1 MKKIVNYIIFT
12 IVTFLTFISTNYAYE
27 FDVEITSNTVTVGNS
42 VKMTIKAIGIGGKF
56 TLSSS
61 DTSIATI
68 DKSSQWIENEST
80 NFVITT
86 KKAGTVNFIITP
98 SDVSTTGSSP
108 TDVYLNPIMKTITVN
123 NKPTS
128 NPSTGGNNSGTTTNT
143 TPTKKKSTNNYLSS
157 LTIEGYTLDKEFKKD
172 ETEYSIMVENDV
184 NKIKIN
190 AQLDDSSATV
200 TGIGE
205 VEVKEEINKLEIKVT
220 AEDGSTRIYTLN
232 VTVKELDPIEVTIN
246 KKKYTVIRKEG
257 VIENIPENY
266 EKSSIKIGEE
276 EVLCYINKNTKNII
290 VGLTDEKGVSK
301 FYSYDEKTKKYT
313 LYNGYKIGGLYLN
326 IISMPKDKI
335 PSGYSK
341 VSFNYDDNKLEGYQP
356 VNNNVTYAAD
366 DSVKGSDFYLVYAV
380 NEVTGEAGT
389 YMYDKLDGTIQ
400 RFNSNLILTYKEK
413 ADNYLLYFLLSLVV
427 LATTIIT
434 FVIILMKKK
443 KHKSKFA

>member
-1 MKKIVNYIIFT
+1 MKKVVKYLSLIICAFVISINYVRAASYD
-12 IVTFLTFISTNYAYE
+12 VT
-27 FDVEITSNTVTVGNS
+27 VTSKTVTVGNS
-42 VKMTIKAIGIGGKF
+42 VTLTIKGNNLAGRF
-56 TLSSS
+56 DLSSS
-61 DTSIATI
+61 NSSVANLSNNSLFIDNNSASIT
-68 DKSSQWIENEST
+68 
-80 NFVITT
+80 ITT
-86 KKAGTVNFIITP
+86 KSVGTATITI
-98 SDVSTTGSSP
+98 TP
-108 TDVYLNPIMKTITVN
+108 TDVTAYDNNTITGNKTITIIVED
-123 NKPTS
+123 KPTS
-128 NPSTGGNNSGTTTNT
+128 NPSTGGNNSGATTNT

-220 AEDGSTRIYTLN
+220 AEDGSTRIYIIN

-366 DSVKGSDFYLVYAV
+366 NSVKGSDFYLVYAV

-400 RFNSNLILTYKEK
+400 RFNSGLILTYKEK

-443 KHKSKFA
+443 NHKSKFA

>member
-12 IVTFLTFISTNYAYE
+12 IVAFLTFISTNYAYE

-42 VKMTIKAIGIGGKF
+42 VKMTVKAIGIGGKF

-98 SDVSTTGSSP
+98 SNVSTTGSSP
-108 TDVYLNPIMKTITVN
+108 TDVYINPIMKTITVN

-157 LTIEGYTLDKEFKKD
+157 LTIEGYTLDKEFKKE

-190 AQLDDSSATV
+190 AQLDDSCAKV

-205 VEVKEEINKLEIKVT
+205 VEVKEGINKLEIKVT
-220 AEDGSTRIYTLN
+220 AENGSTRIYTLN
-232 VTVKELDPIEVTIN
+232 VTVKELNPIEVTIN
-246 KKKYTVIRKEG
+246 KKKYTIIRKEG
-257 VIENIPENY
+257 ELEPPENY

-290 VGLTDEKGVSK
+290 IGLTDEKGVSK
-301 FYSYDEKTKKYT
+301 FYSYNKETKEYT
-313 LYNGYKIGGLYLN
+313 LYNGYNIGGMKIN
-326 IISMPKDKI
+326 ILEMPEELI
-335 PSGYSK
+335 PKGYIK
-341 VSFNYDDNKLEGYQP
+341 VSFNYNNNKLDGYQYIKK
-356 VNNNVTYAAD
+356 NQTYAAD
-366 DSVKGSDFYLVYAV
+366 DKIKGSDFYLIYGI
-380 NEVTGEAGT
+380 NENTGEKAL
-389 YMYDKLDGTIQ
+389 YVYDKLEGTIQ
-400 RFNSNLILTYKEK
+400 RFNSDLVEAYNDENNKYFMYMLISL
-413 ADNYLLYFLLSLVV
+413 ALLAVS
-427 LATTIIT
+427 IIT
-434 FVIILMKKK
+434 LSIVLIKQKKNK
-443 KHKSKFA
+443 TKFA

>member
-1 MKKIVNYIIFT
+1 
-12 IVTFLTFISTNYAYE
+12 
-27 FDVEITSNTVTVGNS
+27 
-42 VKMTIKAIGIGGKF
+42 
-56 TLSSS
+56 
-61 DTSIATI
+61 
-68 DKSSQWIENEST
+68 
-80 NFVITT
+80 
-86 KKAGTVNFIITP
+86 
-98 SDVSTTGSSP
+98 
-108 TDVYLNPIMKTITVN
+108 
-123 NKPTS
+123 
-128 NPSTGGNNSGTTTNT
+128 
-143 TPTKKKSTNNYLSS
+143 
-157 LTIEGYTLDKEFKKD
+157 
-172 ETEYSIMVENDV
+172 MVENDI

-190 AQLDDSSATV
+190 AQLDDSSAKV

-205 VEVKEEINKLEIKVT
+205 VEVKEGINKLEIKVT
-220 AEDGSTRIYTLN
+220 AEDGSIRTYILN
-232 VTVKELDPIEVTIN
+232 VTVKELNPIEVTID
-246 KKKYTVIRKEG
+246 KKKYTIIRKEG
-257 VIENIPENY
+257 ELEPPENY

-313 LYNGYKIGGLYLN
+313 QYNGYKIGGLYLN

-341 VSFNYDDNKLEGYQP
+341 VYFNYGDSKLEGYQSI
-356 VNNNVTYAAD
+356 NNNVTYAAD
-366 DSVKGSDFYLVYAV
+366 NSVKGSDFYLVYAV

-400 RFNSNLILTYKEK
+400 RFNSSLILTYKEK

-443 KHKSKFA
+443 KHKNKFA

>member
-1 MKKIVNYIIFT
+1 MKKVVKYLSLIICAFVISINYVRAASYD
-12 IVTFLTFISTNYAYE
+12 VT
-27 FDVEITSNTVTVGNS
+27 VTSKTVTVGNS
-42 VKMTIKAIGIGGKF
+42 VTLTIKGNDLAGRF
-56 TLSSS
+56 DLSSS
-61 DTSIATI
+61 NSSVANLSNNSLFIDNNSESIT
-68 DKSSQWIENEST
+68 
-80 NFVITT
+80 ITT
-86 KKAGTVNFIITP
+86 KSVGTATITI
-98 SDVSTTGSSP
+98 TP
-108 TDVYLNPIMKTITVN
+108 TDVTAYDNNTITGNKTITIIVED
-123 NKPTS
+123 KPTS
-128 NPSTGGNNSGTTTNT
+128 NPSTGGNNSGATTNT

-266 EKSSIKIGEE
+266 EKSSIKIGGE

-366 DSVKGSDFYLVYAV
+366 NSVKGSDFYLLYAV
-380 NEVTGEAGT
+380 NEVTGVAGT

-400 RFNSNLILTYKEK
+400 RFNSSLILTYKEK